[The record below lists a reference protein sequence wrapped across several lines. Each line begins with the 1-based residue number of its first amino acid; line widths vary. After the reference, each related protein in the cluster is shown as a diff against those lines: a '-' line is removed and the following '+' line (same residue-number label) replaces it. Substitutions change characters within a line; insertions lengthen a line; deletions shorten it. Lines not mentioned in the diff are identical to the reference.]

1 MNNNNG
7 HGPGFFPGPAFDA
20 HHGGGG
26 STLGWVVFALQLLM
40 LAGIAVLLARAFM
53 KPKPAGPPGGPRFGP
68 PFRKGGPR
76 PDPLE
81 VARFRYAR
89 GELSRDDYLQV
100 ARDLGAEDDA
110 PTAEMPSG
118 EPT

>member
-20 HHGGGG
+20 HHGGSG
-26 STLGWVVFALQLLM
+26 SALGWVLFALQLLM
-40 LAGIAVLLARAFM
+40 LAGIAVLIARAFM
-53 KPKPAGPPGGPRFGP
+53 HPKPAGGPAFAP
-68 PFRKGGPR
+68 PFRRGPR
-76 PDPLE
+76 PGPTDPLE

-89 GELSRDDYLQV
+89 GELSRADYLQV
-100 ARDLGAEDDA
+100 VSDLGAPE
-110 PTAEMPSG
+110 PEPPSG